1 MNPIDDDTLLV
12 RQARVVAV
20 DAGQV
25 VVRLERVAACS
36 ACPGG
41 KLCGAGS
48 RSQDF
53 SVPYS
58 APEPIAPGDQVMIGI
73 APTAALRAT
82 AVAYLTPLAG
92 LVIAMTSASAWGF
105 SDGTV
110 ALLSL
115 LGLGLGFIAMRQLAH
130 HPSQRL
136 APVLIT
142 ADTPVHC
149 NPNLEEK
156 P

>member
-1 MNPIDDDTLLV
+1 MNPVDDGTLLV

-25 VVRLERVAACS
+25 LVRLERVAACS

-53 SVPYS
+53 NMPYS
-58 APEPIAPGDQVMIGI
+58 ASEQIAPGDQVMIGI

-92 LVIAMTSASAWGF
+92 LITAMVLASACGLA
-105 SDGTV
+105 DGAV
-110 ALLSL
+110 AVLSL
-115 LGLGLGFIAMRQLAH
+115 LGLGLGFIAMRHLAR
-130 HPSQRL
+130 HPSQRI
-136 APVLIT
+136 APVFVHNNPPL
-142 ADTPVHC
+142 HC
-149 NPNLEEK
+149 NPHLEDT

>member
-1 MNPIDDDTLLV
+1 MNQADDDTLLV

-36 ACPGG
+36 ACPGA

-53 SVPYS
+53 SVPHS

-92 LVIAMTSASAWGF
+92 LITAMALASACGF
-105 SDGTV
+105 ADGAV
-110 ALLSL
+110 AVFSL
-115 LGLGLGFIAMRQLAH
+115 VGLGLGFIAMRHLAR
-130 HPSQRL
+130 HPSQRI
-136 APVLIT
+136 APVLFT

-149 NPNLEEK
+149 NPHSENK